1 MKRWFITANANGTTI
16 SGGGKKHVYAAFRLA
31 DSATGSAYTG
41 KLRYAVEPGALQP
54 GELVSLQDEAG
65 NGVPVQTKINAYWP
79 DGSVKWLLHSGVLDT
94 TAAHYLQKGKAAVAH
109 SLITASQAPDGSVY
123 IESEQLSCSVQ
134 KGGQLISSL
143 LRRQS
148 GQQPLSAQLTALI
161 ENRKEDEGLET
172 VSIHKLI
179 GYTDTLTLEE
189 AGPLRAVVKL
199 EGSHRYMNSSE
210 RRFPFVIRLYFY
222 AGSDEVRMVHSFIFD
237 ADENRDYLKGLAVHF
252 QMGAAGE
259 LWNRHAGFTGDTGM
273 FYEAVRPLYTYSGIH
288 PLYERQQ
295 RDGQFVYIDP
305 DAEPALLENVR
316 DNAAWSNFR
325 LQQDS
330 CDHYSIVK
338 STARRSAYIPAAQG
352 NRSSGAV
359 FFGSESGIM
368 AAAVKDFWQKS
379 PMALEITGAREE
391 NLCLSI
397 WLYSRYAEA
406 YDFRAYDTESHAF
419 SYGDMNNHPEGTANT
434 NEITLKLFDRMPG
447 KQAVLDFAADVQNDA
462 LLVAGP
468 EVYAETRVFG
478 SYWHPPGRRNT
489 GRLRMSRRCLALW
502 TFI

>member
-1 MKRWFITANANGTTI
+1 MSKLHLKWLTAQQAERTPVSFGTPW
-16 SGGGKKHVYAAFRLA
+16 SQ
-31 DSATGSAYTG
+31 
-41 KLRYAVEPGALQP
+41 GALQP
-54 GELVSLQDEAG
+54 GEPVSLQDEAG

-94 TAAHYLQKGKAAVAH
+94 RTSYVMQKGEEAAPEACITAAQDA
-109 SLITASQAPDGSVY
+109 DGSVQ
-123 IESEQLSCSVQ
+123 IGSGLLSCTLRP
-134 KGGQLISSL
+134 GGQLISAL

-148 GQQPLSAQLTALI
+148 GQKPVSAQLTALI

-222 AGSDEVRMVHSFIFD
+222 AGSDELRMVHSFIYD

-252 QMGAAGE
+252 QMEAAGE
-259 LWNRHAGFTGDTGM
+259 LWNRHAGFAGDTGM
-273 FYEAVRPLYTYSGIH
+273 FYEAVQPLYTYSGIH

-295 RDGQFVYIDP
+295 TAGQFVHIDP

-316 DNAAWSNFR
+316 DNAAWSSFR

-330 CDHYSIVK
+330 CDHFSIVK
-338 STARRSAYIPAAQG
+338 STARRCAYIPAAQG

-359 FFGSESGIM
+359 FSAARAESWRRRSRISGR
-368 AAAVKDFWQKS
+368 K
-379 PMALEITGAREE
+379 ARWRWR
-391 NLCLSI
+391 LP
-397 WLYSRYAEA
+397 
-406 YDFRAYDTESHAF
+406 
-419 SYGDMNNHPEGTANT
+419 G
-434 NEITLKLFDRMPG
+434 PG
-447 KQAVLDFAADVQNDA
+447 KTTPA
-462 LLVAGP
+462 
-468 EVYAETRVFG
+468 
-478 SYWHPPGRRNT
+478 
-489 GRLRMSRRCLALW
+489 
-502 TFI
+502 